1 MGATLLRTALKDTS
15 DGACPGQASASAGTS
30 AGTPLT
36 WAAPVQ
42 PGILEMVVGFSFGP
56 NNEIHSRI
64 VLGEKNIFGKRVVP
78 QIGQWERVTLGAF
91 NFPRSLLKKKR
102 NI

>member
-15 DGACPGQASASAGTS
+15 GGACPGQASASAGTS
-30 AGTPLT
+30 AGTPGT

-64 VLGEKNIFGKRVVP
+64 VLGEKIFLGNALSADASHNYLIQRIYQGKLST
-78 QIGQWERVTLGAF
+78 IY
-91 NFPRSLLKKKR
+91 
-102 NI
+102 